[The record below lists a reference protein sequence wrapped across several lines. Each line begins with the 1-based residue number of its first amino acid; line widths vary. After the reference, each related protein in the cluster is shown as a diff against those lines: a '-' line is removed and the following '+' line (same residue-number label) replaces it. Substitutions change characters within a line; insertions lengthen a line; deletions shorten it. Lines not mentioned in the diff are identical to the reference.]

1 MLTLG
6 EKKLDVCNSV
16 MDETTLVRKGYK
28 RRGTNCG
35 RIAITEVGRFLGKSK
50 INLLPQT
57 RFVHIRGEHQMD
69 QA

>member
-35 RIAITEVGRFLGKSK
+35 RIAITEVGRFLGKKKKETKSA
-50 INLLPQT
+50 Q
-57 RFVHIRGEHQMD
+57 
-69 QA
+69 